1 MAEREFLSNMLSTSL
16 DEAFGGEDLLMEVA
30 KDLIKDE
37 MKKKLRSRLDEE
49 PDLKEEFKSAVEMY
63 YEAKVRQTLAAI
75 KMAKASARLGLKVAP
90 EDLRK
95 EFQQELEKEM
105 TKIIDDT
112 L

>member
-1 MAEREFLSNMLSTSL
+1 
-16 DEAFGGEDLLMEVA
+16 
-30 KDLIKDE
+30 
-37 MKKKLRSRLDEE
+37 
-49 PDLKEEFKSAVEMY
+49 MY

-90 EDLRK
+90 EGLRK